1 MSISMN
7 GQNDAE
13 HQWMRY
19 ALTLAERAQAA
30 GEVPVGAVIILGEDI
45 IGEGFNTCIG
55 ASDPTAHA
63 EIVAIR
69 HAGSQLGNYRMLD
82 TCLYTTLEPCAM
94 CAGAIVQARIGRV
107 VIGARD
113 QRWSAGGSVP
123 NVLDNSAFN
132 HRAVVQIG
140 VEADACARLLKDFFR
155 VRRPT
160 STLA

>member
-1 MSISMN
+1 MSISGN
-7 GQNDAE
+7 SQNEAD

-30 GEVPVGAVIILGEDI
+30 GEVPVGAVIILGEDL
-45 IGEGFNTCIG
+45 IGEGFNTCISG
-55 ASDPTAHA
+55 NDPTAHA

-82 TCLYTTLEPCAM
+82 TCLYATLEPCAM

-113 QRWSAGGSVP
+113 RRWGAGGSVL
-123 NVLDNSAFN
+123 NVLDNPALN
-132 HRAVVQIG
+132 HRAIVQFG
-140 VEADACARLLKDFFR
+140 VEADACARLLKGFFEA
-155 VRRPT
+155 RR
-160 STLA
+160 AAA

>member
-1 MSISMN
+1 
-7 GQNDAE
+7 
-13 HQWMRY
+13 MRE
-19 ALTLAERAQAA
+19 ALAEALKAMMN
-30 GEVPVGAVIILGEDI
+30 GEVPVGAVVVSEGRIVGT
-45 IGEGFNTCIG
+45 GFNYPIG
-55 ASDPTAHA
+55 DTDPTAHA

-82 TCLYTTLEPCAM
+82 TCLYTTIEPCAM

-113 QRWSAGGSVP
+113 QRWGAGGSVL
-123 NVLDNSAFN
+123 NVLDNPALN

-140 VEADACARLLKDFFR
+140 IEADACARLLKDFFR
-155 VRRPT
+155 ARRPT